1 MKKVL
6 FLILLLFFTGCDVT
20 YNLNIDDDFI
30 EDIAINNKVTNY
42 DANSDSELLLNL
54 KTDFPLYNDSK
65 KTNKIYETN
74 LKNDENN
81 FNLSLHGEF
90 KSSNENSNAISYVCP
105 VYSVTK
111 EDGRIIINAAE
122 FDLDSNNIDTL
133 TVNITSNKKVIEH
146 DADSHDGNTYTWV
159 IEHNDD
165 MYEDDVYIVFA
176 DNNLFSINKDKPML
190 NFIIALIIIFIFG
203 LIIYLFVRAKYK
215 FKNSI

>member
-30 EDIAINNKVTNY
+30 EDITINSTVTNY
-42 DANSDSELLLNL
+42 DVNSDSELLLNL
-54 KTDFPLYNDSK
+54 KNDIPLYNDSK
-65 KTNKIYETN
+65 ETNKFYETN
-74 LKNDENN
+74 LKNDENS
-81 FNLSLHGEF
+81 FNLLLHGKF
-90 KSSNENSNAISYVCP
+90 NNSNENSNAISYVCP

-111 EDGRIIINAAE
+111 ESGKIIINASE

-146 DADSHDGNTYTWV
+146 DADKHDGNTYTWV
-159 IEHNDD
+159 LEHNDD

-176 DNNLFSINKDKPML
+176 DNNIFSIDKDKPML
-190 NFIIALIIIFIFG
+190 NFTLALITIFIIG
-203 LIIYLFVRAKYK
+203 LIIYLFVRARYK
-215 FKNSI
+215 LNNSI